1 MKIFFSSKC
10 LEYSQPGHPES
21 PERVKSTYHYLKDKG
36 FEFIE
41 PSPCK
46 DEDILLAHSPKLFE
60 EVKGERLF
68 DPDTPSF
75 PGIFEHARL
84 AAGSATEAAM
94 MCLKG
99 EKTFSLMRPPGHHA
113 TKNRLGGFCYF
124 NNIAIASL
132 KVKELVEA
140 SLFASPPQRIRRV
153 GSEPAYRQTGQTSLT
168 RDPPRAGK
176 TAIIDFDCHHGN
188 GTEDIFSGK
197 KDFLYLSL
205 HQSPLY
211 PGTGLRSRGNCLNYP
226 IDSDTNPEQYLAILS
241 KGLEHVKKFNP
252 DLLAVSAGF
261 DSYRLDPITSLS
273 LEKHTY
279 KEIGEM
285 LSSLNKPLF
294 AVLEGG
300 YSRDIPEC
308 IYQFLTGLDE

>member
-21 PERVKSTYHYLKDKG
+21 PERVKSTYHYLKEKG
-36 FEFIE
+36 FEFIA
-41 PSPCK
+41 PNPCK
-46 DEDILLAHSPKLFE
+46 DEEILLAHSPKLLD
-60 EVKGERLF
+60 EVKGERFF

-75 PGIFEHARL
+75 SGIFEHARL

-113 TKNRLGGFCYF
+113 TRSRLGGFCYF

-132 KVKELVEA
+132 KVKN
-140 SLFASPPQRIRRV
+140 S
-153 GSEPAYRQTGQTSLT
+153 TG
-168 RDPPRAGK
+168 K
-176 TAIIDFDCHHGN
+176 IAIIDFDCHHGN

-226 IDSDTNPEQYLAILS
+226 IDSDTNPEQYLATLS
-241 KGLEHVKKFNP
+241 EGLNHVKKFNP

-279 KEIGEM
+279 KEIGKM

-308 IYQFLTGLDE
+308 IYQFLTGLRNEG

>member
-46 DEDILLAHSPKLFE
+46 DEDILLAHSSKLFE
-60 EVKGERLF
+60 ELKGERFF

-113 TKNRLGGFCYF
+113 TRNRLGGFCYF

-132 KVKELVEA
+132 KVKEQVEA
-140 SLFASPPQRIRRV
+140 GLRA
-153 GSEPAYRQTGQTSLT
+153 
-168 RDPPRAGK
+168 DPPRAGK

-241 KGLEHVKKFNP
+241 EGLEHVKKFNP

-308 IYQFLTGLDE
+308 IYQFLTGLENEG